1 MKLKIKNVRLVF
13 PQLFTAKAVKGEG
26 DPAYSAS
33 FLIGKDDP
41 QIKIINAAV
50 EQVGKDKWGAK
61 WPQIKKEIETKDRG
75 ILHDGDMKATYSG
88 FEGNLYINARN
99 KVRPTVADRQRVTVT
114 ESDGVIYGG
123 CYVNA
128 IVDVWAQDN
137 QFGKRINASLMGA
150 QFVKD
155 GEPFSG
161 GGVASVDDFEEIEEE
176 ALV

>member
-1 MKLKIKNVRLVF
+1 MKLKIENVRLAF
-13 PQLFTAKAVKGEG
+13 PQLFTAKTVNGEG

-61 WPQIKKEIETKDRG
+61 WPQIKKEIEAKDRG
-75 ILHDGDMKATYSG
+75 ILHDGDMKATYAG
-88 FEGNLYINARN
+88 FEGNLYISARN
-99 KVRPTVADRQRVTVT
+99 KVRPTVVDRQRVTVT
-114 ESDGVIYGG
+114 ESDGVVYGG

-161 GGVASVDDFEEIEEE
+161 GGAASADDFEEIEEE